1 MNRPKPPWGQGFRSR
16 SAGSPGLRPD
26 GNGRL
31 VLWNVDQTLVDVGR
45 VTREAYAEAF
55 QKVTGRRLVRLAPTA
70 GRTESEIIFETLAF
84 NDVPADDDT
93 LPAFVN
99 ALARAFA
106 ARRHEVR
113 EHGRVL
119 PGAREALAA
128 VARLPQVVQS
138 VLTGSIQPNAVVKL
152 TELGLDRH
160 LDFEVGGYGSEVYP
174 KGALVELARTRA
186 AEKYGVPFGE
196 STTVVIGDSPFD
208 VRAAHIA
215 HATVIAVA
223 TGAATEAEL
232 TAAGAEVVV
241 PTLAET
247 STLVR
252 AIEHLTGRATA

>member
-1 MNRPKPPWGQGFRSR
+1 VNSQ
-16 SAGSPGLRPD
+16 
-26 GNGRL
+26 RL
-31 VLWNVDQTLVDVGR
+31 VLWNVDQTLVEVGR

-55 QKVTGRRLVRLAPTA
+55 QKVTGRRMVRLAPTA

-84 NDVPADDDT
+84 NDVPAGDDT
-93 LPAFVN
+93 LPAFID
-99 ALARAFA
+99 ALARSFA
-106 ARRHEVR
+106 ARRVGVR

-119 PGAREALAA
+119 PGAREGLAA

-138 VLTGSIQPNAVVKL
+138 VLTGSIQPNAVIKL

-186 AEKYGVPFGE
+186 SEKYGLPFGE
-196 STTVVIGDSPFD
+196 STTVVIADSPFD

-215 HATVIAVA
+215 HATIIAVA

-232 TAAGAEVVV
+232 ASAGADVVL

-247 STLVR
+247 TGLVR
-252 AIEHLTGRATA
+252 AVQYLTGRATA